1 MEPGFENAASYRPL
15 KPLKP
20 MECLQRRSG
29 IGGELGAFPCPM
41 LMAVGSCC
49 SHRPASTLITSMNV
63 SFNRLANHAEGV
75 QYATK
80 SLADI
85 ERGFRVLRVGDRNRP
100 GVPPLAGSYSR
111 PCSHLLY
118 GADPGSGDAR
128 TAARPICAA
137 CRQSGRCPC
146 WAGSSTTVSRP
157 TKPHPFQE
165 SPPTV
170 RSELAF

>member
-1 MEPGFENAASYRPL
+1 MLASLPPNDVVERY
-15 KPLKP
+15 
-20 MECLQRRSG
+20 
-29 IGGELGAFPCPM
+29 
-41 LMAVGSCC
+41 
-49 SHRPASTLITSMNV
+49 
-63 SFNRLANHAEGV
+63 
-75 QYATK
+75 K

-146 WAGSSTTVSRP
+146 WAGSSTTVSRS
-157 TKPHPFQE
+157 TKPNPFQE
-165 SPPTV
+165 SPRSV
-170 RSELAF
+170 RSKQTHDVSAPTLEAANKSPHPEYPRLPSAPMDASNPNPSLPVKAQPALHCRPDRLG